1 MALFSK
7 SIEQANAAAGKAAA
21 VVAEWET
28 KAAAARAEAA
38 RLDGESGAAILE
50 DEAAAERITL
60 NVQTWERK
68 ARAYDQAAEE
78 ARRKHISA
86 YREALEVEA
95 REEDK
100 QAAAAGKA
108 SAAHSAKVAGLLAQ
122 LKELEGLDF
131 APVHIHS
138 AVSGITI
145 STTASDALQRP
156 ARTHQIRAALIRYY
170 LQTGTIGTDVH
181 QLNTALGTS
190 IADNALSIG
199 SEGIDVPAS
208 VRAARDAGLSIV
220 GA

>member
-7 SIEQANAAAGKAAA
+7 SMEQATAAVAKAAA
-21 VVAEWET
+21 VVADWEA
-28 KAAAARAEAA
+28 KAAAARAEAV
-38 RLDGESGAAILE
+38 RLDNESGAAILE
-50 DEAAAERITL
+50 DESAAERITL

-100 QAAAAGKA
+100 HAAAAGKA
-108 SAAHSAKVAGLLAQ
+108 SAAHAAKVAGLLAQ

-131 APVHIHS
+131 APVHIYS

-145 STTASDALQRP
+145 SSTNSDAMQKP
-156 ARTHQIRAALIRYY
+156 ARKHEIRAALIRHY
-170 LQTGTIGTDVH
+170 LQTGTIATDVSS
-181 QLNTALGTS
+181 LNTVLGTS
-190 IADNALSIG
+190 ITENFGLIG
-199 SEGIDVPAS
+199 GEGIETPAS
-208 VRAARDAGLSIV
+208 LRTARDTGLTLV
-220 GA
+220 TA